1 MLFWQKNKSAVLSV
15 SAGYVPPPT
24 QVSWDKLVS
33 LIGKEAEET
42 DGWIFVNENLSNT
55 VYIYLFATFHELFFF
70 KNSSLCGNSFGGLRK
85 AIFNQS
91 WLKLILM
98 LYDLL
103 KFFNK

>member
-42 DGWIFVNENLSNT
+42 DGWIFLMKILVIQSISIFLQLSMS
-55 VYIYLFATFHELFFF
+55 YFF
-70 KNSSLCGNSFGGLRK
+70 
-85 AIFNQS
+85 
-91 WLKLILM
+91 LKIPLSVEIL
-98 LYDLL
+98 LVG
-103 KFFNK
+103 

>member
-55 VYIYLFATFHELFFF
+55 VYIYLFATFHELFF
-70 KNSSLCGNSFGGLRK
+70 
-85 AIFNQS
+85 
-91 WLKLILM
+91 LKIPLSVEIL
-98 LYDLL
+98 LVG
-103 KFFNK
+103 

>member
-42 DGWIFVNENLSNT
+42 DGFLSMKILVIQSISIFLQLSMS
-55 VYIYLFATFHELFFF
+55 YFF
-70 KNSSLCGNSFGGLRK
+70 KNSSLCGNSLVG
-85 AIFNQS
+85 
-91 WLKLILM
+91 
-98 LYDLL
+98 
-103 KFFNK
+103 

>member
-42 DGWIFVNENLSNT
+42 AGWIFVNENLSNT
-55 VYIYLFATFHELFFF
+55 VYIYFFATSHEFFFF
-70 KNSSLCGNSFGGLRK
+70 KFLSLWKSFGGLRK
-85 AIFNQS
+85 AIFSQS